1 MGWHVK
7 QRIIAKAVRSAS
19 FGQNTPFP
27 GTLTDQRHRISR
39 MSQIDNDALKSG
51 RAFCFFNMLKGFQEF
66 CIVCF
71 ISPIADDSGIS
82 GRVDSGVT
90 VQRVYLNTRI
100 VSNTGQPGYL
110 AGMPCLDNCI
120 FDEAQPGLLCIG
132 HTEFGLRQQG
142 YIFLMQYFL

>member
-82 GRVDSGVT
+82 GRVDSGSPFSASTSIPESSAILGSPVT
-90 VQRVYLNTRI
+90 RRHAL
-100 VSNTGQPGYL
+100 P
-110 AGMPCLDNCI
+110 
-120 FDEAQPGLLCIG
+120 
-132 HTEFGLRQQG
+132 
-142 YIFLMQYFL
+142 